1 MDVTVEIDLPAR
13 TNVLMVPDGALTFA
27 PQGQRAGTNVYL
39 LGSDNQPR
47 QIPVAVEASDGK
59 RTEVVANGLEPGAQV
74 ITGWRHSPGVQSAE
88 VLRAGNLDRA
98 PRVTWMMRLMKK
110 PTAPVVAQIFAP

>member
-74 ITGWRHSPGVQSAE
+74 ITGWRHSPGVQSA
-88 VLRAGNLDRA
+88 GGT
-98 PRVTWMMRLMKK
+98 PRRK
-110 PTAPVVAQIFAP
+110 P